1 MFKCK
6 QCGRQFG
13 ANTPKVC
20 PVCGAES
27 KGEDIG
33 AGRVLLLGL
42 LFGVTEV
49 VFLGLVVIGLI
60 AIAGWTFGWF

>member
-20 PVCGAES
+20 PGCGATCNN
-27 KGEDIG
+27 EDQGLQRLFFFG
-33 AGRVLLLGL
+33 AIEVLIQL
-42 LFGVTEV
+42 LFLA
-49 VFLGLVVIGLI
+49 VFLGLIVG
-60 AIAGWTFGWF
+60 AMGWLFGWF